1 MSGHGEVLQ
10 QAAFDAIE
18 DNGEPIVFKRTT
30 TGTFD
35 PVSGEDAGG
44 VTTQFTRMAI
54 VSKASGSVV
63 SSFDNRFEN
72 GTLIETNLRAI
83 VVAGLDLTFDP
94 MPGDVAVFDGCDWTV
109 LGSTPERAEGL
120 NITFSLTVRR

>member
-18 DNGEPIVFKRTT
+18 DNGEPIIFKRTT

-54 VSKASGSVV
+54 VSKASGSVAAA
-63 SSFDNRFEN
+63 FDNRFEG
-72 GTLIETNLRAI
+72 GTLIDTHLRAVI
-83 VVAGLDLTFDP
+83 VAGLDLPFAP
-94 MPGDVAVFDGCDWTV
+94 MPGDVAEFDSCTWTV

-120 NITFSLTVRR
+120 DITFNLTVKR